1 MNVIMVWWHNDHH
14 KSLMI
19 KNFWYHVSVIEVGL
33 VADGDSFLKESATNF
48 IHLQQKFNFQDKKQ

>member
-14 KSLMI
+14 KNLMI
-19 KNFWYHVSVIEVGL
+19 KNVWYHVSVIKVGL
-33 VADGDSFLKESATNF
+33 VADGDSFLKVSATNF